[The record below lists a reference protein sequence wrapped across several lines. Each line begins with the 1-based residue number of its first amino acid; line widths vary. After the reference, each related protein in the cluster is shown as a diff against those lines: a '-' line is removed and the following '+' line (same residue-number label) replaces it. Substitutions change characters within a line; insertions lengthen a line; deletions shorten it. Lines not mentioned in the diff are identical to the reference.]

1 MRFNHA
7 KKNTIES
14 ELIRLTSLI
23 LLSSIILCT
32 IISNL
37 ILYKQNYE
45 NVKRYNNDMLEQISQ
60 STSSYFSTI
69 NLVVYN
75 FVCNQQAQYYLIQ
88 ARKDNS
94 PTTSTIS
101 YLENNLRQISY
112 ALPGC
117 NLHLFIDNPSCP
129 PIYMEDPSLIFTPG
143 YHFKEDSWYQE
154 FSKIPENQMYL
165 VTTYEDRHYYINQTE
180 GGITIIYRIRNN
192 SNLNT
197 IGYLL
202 ADIPGQVLREKLNIR
217 NQPRFYLKIVNSEQ
231 KEILNTLPPNE
242 NGKLFQMTVYE
253 PFTSWIMTAYTQNDN
268 FNTNSTMVMFSN
280 IFCAFLVGTAAFL
293 LSVHFA
299 RSLTEPLKVL
309 TASMQEMETGTF
321 GNLIYCKT
329 DNEIGFLIDQYN
341 AMNQKIRD
349 LTQKKESAELAQKDA
364 QITMLQ
370 NQINPHF
377 LYNTLEMIQGIA
389 DGPSSL
395 IIKNCCNALSR
406 MFRYNLKGPHIVTL
420 EQELQ
425 HIKYYIYIMEL
436 RFNHLFQAKYQ
447 IDETLLRYKTVKFSL
462 QPFIE
467 NAILHG
473 FTEHQLHG
481 VLLISVSREVDG
493 RIQILIKD
501 NGYGISS
508 GTLGKIRQQIHST
521 DTQNYVKKEYGSVG
535 IVNTHQRLLQ
545 HFGDEYSFY
554 MDSVPQKGTT
564 VAIHLPR
571 IL

>member
-1 MRFNHA
+1 MRLNSA
-7 KKNTIES
+7 NKNTIEF

-23 LLSSIILCT
+23 LLSSLIMCT

-45 NVKRYNNDMLEQISQ
+45 NIKRYNNDMLEQISQ
-60 STSSYFSTI
+60 STSSYFNTA

-88 ARKDNS
+88 AYKDSS

-101 YLENNLRQISY
+101 YLENILQQISY

-117 NLHLFIDNPSCP
+117 RLHLFIDNPSCP
-129 PIYMEDPSLIFTPG
+129 PIYMDDPSLTFTPG
-143 YHFKEDSWYQE
+143 YRFNEDGWFLE
-154 FSKIPENQMYL
+154 FNNLSENQMYL
-165 VTTYEDRHYYINQTE
+165 VTTYEDRHYYTNQSE
-180 GGITIIYRIRNN
+180 DGITIVYRIRSN
-192 SNLNT
+192 SNLET

-202 ADIPGQVLREKLNIR
+202 TDIPGQVLQERLNIR
-217 NQPRFYLKIVNSEQ
+217 NQPQFYLKIVNSEQ
-231 KEILNTLPPNE
+231 KEILNTLPQDE
-242 NGKLFQMTVYE
+242 NGQLFKMTVYE
-253 PFTSWIMTAYTQNDN
+253 PFTSWTMTAYTQNNN
-268 FNTNSTMVMFSN
+268 FKTNSTMVMLSN

-293 LSVHFA
+293 FSVHFA

-321 GNLIYCKT
+321 GNLIYYKA

-341 AMNQKIRD
+341 AMNQKIED
-349 LTQKKESAELAQKDA
+349 LTRKKESAELAQKDA

-389 DGPSSL
+389 TGPSSV

-436 RFNHLFQAKYQ
+436 RFNHLFQVKYQ

-473 FTEHQLHG
+473 FTEHQIHG
-481 VLLISVSREVDG
+481 TLLISISKEIDG

-501 NGYGISS
+501 DGYGISPD
-508 GTLGKIRQQIHST
+508 TLNEILRRIHLT
-521 DTQNYVKKEYGSVG
+521 DTRNYIREEYGSVG

-545 HFGDEYSFY
+545 QFENSYSFY
-554 MDSVPQKGTT
+554 MASTPPKGTT
-564 VAIHLPR
+564 VFIWLPR

>member
-1 MRFNHA
+1 MRLNNIN
-7 KKNTIES
+7 KNTIEF

-23 LLSSIILCT
+23 LLSSLILCT

-45 NVKRYNNDMLEQISQ
+45 NIKRYNNDMLEQISQ
-60 STSSYFSTI
+60 STSSFFSTA
-69 NLVVYN
+69 NLVIYN

-88 ARKDNS
+88 AYKDNS

-101 YLENNLRQISY
+101 YLENILMQVSY

-117 NLHLFIDNPSCP
+117 RLHLFIDNPSCP
-129 PIYMEDPSLIFTPG
+129 PINMDDPSLTFTPG
-143 YHFKEDSWYQE
+143 YRFDEDGWFLE
-154 FSKIPENQMYL
+154 FNKLTENQMYL
-165 VTTYEDRHYYINQTE
+165 VTTYEDRHYYTDQSE
-180 GGITIIYRIRNN
+180 DGITIVYRIRNN
-192 SNLNT
+192 SNLET

-202 ADIPGQVLREKLNIR
+202 TDIPGQVLQERLNIR
-217 NQPRFYLKIVNSEQ
+217 NQPQFYLKIVNNEQ
-231 KEILNTLPPNE
+231 KEILNTLPEDE
-242 NGKLFQMTVYE
+242 NGQLFNMTIYE
-253 PFTSWIMTAYTQNDN
+253 PFTSWTMTAYTQNNN
-268 FNTNSTMVMFSN
+268 FKTNSTMVMLSN

-293 LSVHFA
+293 FSVHFA
-299 RSLTEPLKVL
+299 RSMTEPLKVL

-321 GNLIYCKT
+321 GNLIYYKA

-341 AMNQKIRD
+341 AMNQKIED
-349 LTQKKESAELAQKDA
+349 LTRKKESAELAQKDA

-389 DGPSSL
+389 NGPSSV

-436 RFNHLFQAKYQ
+436 RFNHLFQVKYQ

-473 FTEHQLHG
+473 FTEHQIHG
-481 VLLISVSREVDG
+481 TLLISISREIDG

-501 NGYGISS
+501 DGYGISS
-508 GTLGKIRQQIHST
+508 DTLNEILHRIYLT
-521 DTQNYVKKEYGSVG
+521 DTRNYIREEYGSVG

-545 HFGDEYSFY
+545 QFENSYSFY
-554 MDSVPQKGTT
+554 MDSTPRKGTT
-564 VAIHLPR
+564 VFIQLPR
-571 IL
+571 VL

>member
-1 MRFNHA
+1 
-7 KKNTIES
+7 
-14 ELIRLTSLI
+14 
-23 LLSSIILCT
+23 
-32 IISNL
+32 
-37 ILYKQNYE
+37 
-45 NVKRYNNDMLEQISQ
+45 
-60 STSSYFSTI
+60 
-69 NLVVYN
+69 
-75 FVCNQQAQYYLIQ
+75 
-88 ARKDNS
+88 
-94 PTTSTIS
+94 
-101 YLENNLRQISY
+101 
-112 ALPGC
+112 
-117 NLHLFIDNPSCP
+117 
-129 PIYMEDPSLIFTPG
+129 
-143 YHFKEDSWYQE
+143 
-154 FSKIPENQMYL
+154 
-165 VTTYEDRHYYINQTE
+165 
-180 GGITIIYRIRNN
+180 
-192 SNLNT
+192 
-197 IGYLL
+197 
-202 ADIPGQVLREKLNIR
+202 
-217 NQPRFYLKIVNSEQ
+217 
-231 KEILNTLPPNE
+231 
-242 NGKLFQMTVYE
+242 
-253 PFTSWIMTAYTQNDN
+253 
-268 FNTNSTMVMFSN
+268 
-280 IFCAFLVGTAAFL
+280 
-293 LSVHFA
+293 
-299 RSLTEPLKVL
+299 
-309 TASMQEMETGTF
+309 
-321 GNLIYCKT
+321 
-329 DNEIGFLIDQYN
+329 
-341 AMNQKIRD
+341 
-349 LTQKKESAELAQKDA
+349 
-364 QITMLQ
+364 MLQ

-377 LYNTLEMIQGIA
+377 LYNTLEMIQGIG

>member
-202 ADIPGQVLREKLNIR
+202 ADIPGQVLQEKLNIR

-349 LTQKKESAELAQKDA
+349 LTQKKRKRRACTERRS
-364 QITMLQ
+364 
-370 NQINPHF
+370 N
-377 LYNTLEMIQGIA
+377 
-389 DGPSSL
+389 
-395 IIKNCCNALSR
+395 
-406 MFRYNLKGPHIVTL
+406 
-420 EQELQ
+420 
-425 HIKYYIYIMEL
+425 
-436 RFNHLFQAKYQ
+436 NHASKS
-447 IDETLLRYKTVKFSL
+447 D
-462 QPFIE
+462 
-467 NAILHG
+467 
-473 FTEHQLHG
+473 
-481 VLLISVSREVDG
+481 
-493 RIQILIKD
+493 
-501 NGYGISS
+501 
-508 GTLGKIRQQIHST
+508 
-521 DTQNYVKKEYGSVG
+521 
-535 IVNTHQRLLQ
+535 
-545 HFGDEYSFY
+545 
-554 MDSVPQKGTT
+554 
-564 VAIHLPR
+564 
-571 IL
+571 